1 MDKFREMVIIAGWP
15 YSMTKSDY
23 HIVGYIPIPMINTTS
38 NKQKKYI
45 HCNST
50 QRCQGSPLG
59 KGTVLLRG
67 PLKGREAERHFG
79 KARKIF
85 LGTELCPV

>member
-38 NKQKKYI
+38 NKQKKLYVYYTICYVYKYI
-45 HCNST
+45 YM
-50 QRCQGSPLG
+50 
-59 KGTVLLRG
+59 
-67 PLKGREAERHFG
+67 
-79 KARKIF
+79 
-85 LGTELCPV
+85 